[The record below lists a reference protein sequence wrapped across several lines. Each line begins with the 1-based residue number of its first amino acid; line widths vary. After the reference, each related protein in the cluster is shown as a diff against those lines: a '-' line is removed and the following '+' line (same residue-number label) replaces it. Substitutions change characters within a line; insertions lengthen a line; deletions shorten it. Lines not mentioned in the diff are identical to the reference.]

1 MEGPGGGGGGGG
13 LKLPL
18 KDELGWISVSGD
30 GGGGNSGEVEQAGD
44 GLRVAPC
51 GVDSGGVPALE
62 VGGRGGGKG
71 GGGLIGVLGAEEER
85 GRGGGGGGGGPEL
98 LTESEVLEDREV
110 EEEDMDTEERRDD
123 FLSGTL
129 GLGRLL
135 EGDMDLTNDGTG
147 VPAVGVLDW
156 LE

>member
-1 MEGPGGGGGGGG
+1 M
-13 LKLPL
+13 
-18 KDELGWISVSGD
+18 
-30 GGGGNSGEVEQAGD
+30 GEPEF
-44 GLRVAPC
+44 
-51 GVDSGGVPALE
+51 
-62 VGGRGGGKG
+62 GGRGGGKG
-71 GGGLIGVLGAEEER
+71 EGGPRGVFGAEDEER

-98 LTESEVLEDREV
+98 LSESEVLEEREV
-110 EEEDMDTEERRDD
+110 EEEDMETEDRRED

-135 EGDMDLTNDGTG
+135 EGDIDLTSEGTG